1 MKKNFIISL
10 VLACA
15 GIFVSIE
22 LVHQSASFAASGEVG
37 CVVGNQGCLKAASSQ
52 YAVVFGTP
60 ISVFGLSFITA
71 ALLCLAGLFWR
82 TEQEALERVFFLGSA
97 ASVAYSIFLAA
108 VSLNDGYLCPYCASL
123 YVINLGLF
131 ITAFISFP
139 DRKQT
144 GFGTL
149 KSIRGSMAFWTVIL
163 LILASFPSSK
173 YIYVKNLT
181 LQKAANRAKNE
192 SKVAS
197 TEELKKHLVQAR
209 RKTRTRQP
217 RTKKNP
223 KRMPLLKMTEKEQIL
238 TEPCLRCQNLSLSR
252 PETDSLEAAGAAITL
267 VEFSDFECPYC
278 QRFGLSL
285 KQAVKTAPKA
295 FNYVFK
301 HFPLDNKCNPSI
313 DGDFHKFSC
322 DAAYAMICAGK
333 SGKEWAMHDLIFEN
347 QRNLSK
353 DIFAK
358 FATELGLQMD
368 TFNACLNAPETKAI
382 VLQDITEGIKA
393 GINGTPAVYLN
404 GMPMAPELDG
414 EKLGQLLNEL
424 SAQMK

>member
-60 ISVFGLSFITA
+60 ISVFGLSFNITA

-82 TEQEALERVFFLGSA
+82 TEHEALERVFFLGSA

-149 KSIRGSMAFWTVIL
+149 KSIPGSMAFWTAIL

-181 LQKAANRAKNE
+181 LQKAANRTKNE

-197 TEELKKHLVQAR
+197 TEELKKHLAGTQENKNTSATDKEEPKENASAQDD
-209 RKTRTRQP
+209 RKGADTDGTMPPMPKPIAFETR
-217 RTKKNP
+217 N
-223 KRMPLLKMTEKEQIL
+223 
-238 TEPCLRCQNLSLSR
+238 R
-252 PETDSLEAAGAAITL
+252 PVRGAAGAAITL

-322 DAAYAMICAGK
+322 DAAYAMICAESQGK
-333 SGKEWAMHDLIFEN
+333 
-347 QRNLSK
+347 
-353 DIFAK
+353 
-358 FATELGLQMD
+358 
-368 TFNACLNAPETKAI
+368 
-382 VLQDITEGIKA
+382 
-393 GINGTPAVYLN
+393 NGRC
-404 GMPMAPELDG
+404 MI
-414 EKLGQLLNEL
+414 
-424 SAQMK
+424 SF